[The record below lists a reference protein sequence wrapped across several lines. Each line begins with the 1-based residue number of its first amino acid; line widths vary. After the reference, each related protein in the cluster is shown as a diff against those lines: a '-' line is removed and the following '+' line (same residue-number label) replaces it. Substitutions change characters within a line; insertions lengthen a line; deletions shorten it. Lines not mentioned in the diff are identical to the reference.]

1 MSRWRCTHPAVQRL
15 CRSAGH
21 LRNKFIAIHRSWTQQ
36 TNVHLA
42 GGEPQLEPSAHEYST
57 IPLIRIGQ
65 EWEQQPEE
73 FNLTA
78 GAVQVLAMH

>member
-1 MSRWRCTHPAVQRL
+1 M
-15 CRSAGH
+15 
-21 LRNKFIAIHRSWTQQ
+21 
-36 TNVHLA
+36 HLA

-78 GAVQVLAMH
+78 GAVHVLAMH